1 MTTSPAAR
9 TYIGEFLAT
18 FIFFFS
24 VCACTLNA
32 PAINAPTIGAISAG
46 FTAFAV
52 VFCFNGH
59 FNTAVTLGAI
69 VGRKMDVKS
78 GLIYIALQLVASFAA
93 IGAVDLMFPSTT
105 NAQSLMV
112 MPGPNVSTV
121 SALIMEVVLTFIL
134 VLVIFRSAM
143 GVVIRPRSG
152 IPAESPVP
160 VENTGKDIAIAAQGE
175 EIQASAQ
182 QQQPEASPKKDLKD
196 LEEGKGVKGTAD
208 QAEAEAEAE
217 GAETLP
223 ETEPLETVKEF
234 NARVKAAETRKNHAP
249 LVIGLT
255 IGFLATLGSSVS
267 GGAFNPLRV
276 TAPAFFTLNFN
287 YVWIYWVGD
296 CIGGILAGLVHYHVF
311 EDNSS

>member
-1 MTTSPAAR
+1 
-9 TYIGEFLAT
+9 
-18 FIFFFS
+18 
-24 VCACTLNA
+24 
-32 PAINAPTIGAISAG
+32 
-46 FTAFAV
+46 
-52 VFCFNGH
+52 
-59 FNTAVTLGAI
+59 
-69 VGRKMDVKS
+69 
-78 GLIYIALQLVASFAA
+78 
-93 IGAVDLMFPSTT
+93 
-105 NAQSLMV
+105 MV

-152 IPAESPVP
+152 IPAESPVVP
-160 VENTGKDIAIAAQGE
+160 TVEDTEKGIAIAEQGE
-175 EIQASAQ
+175 EIQASALQ
-182 QQQPEASPKKDLKD
+182 QQQPETSPKKDLKD

-223 ETEPLETVKEF
+223 ETEQLETVKEF